1 MHAYRIVWE
10 DEAKAREI
18 ELFVHY
24 RLEEGVVSVD
34 YIRPTQVTLYN
45 KRTKKALR
53 TLPVYTNTGRR
64 LLSQAYLA
72 SRETEQTLEEEIL
85 AAHALRDDAIGAA
98 A

>member
-24 RLEEGVVSVD
+24 RLEEGVACVD

-45 KRTKKALR
+45 KRTKKPLR

-64 LLSQAYLA
+64 LLSQAFLA
-72 SRETEQTLEEEIL
+72 SRDTEQTLEEEIL
-85 AAHALRDDAIGAA
+85 AAHALRDDVVAA
-98 A
+98 AA